1 MAAGED
7 HISRLTDDLLR
18 LILRLVP
25 AKEGA
30 FTTMLSRRW
39 RPLWT
44 SSGAVNIV
52 ARILENDEQ
61 HVMES
66 TAFYAR
72 RDRFVAGT
80 FKALDAF
87 HKVVFLDPVKIL
99 TLRVEGQAGN
109 IIRDYLNRDA
119 DWRGRPQVLAKLLS
133 HPAAR
138 DLEEIRIA
146 AVDNIDGEPMLF
158 EQINHEA
165 DPNSFRVRL
174 YTLSIGSLPSH
185 TIRVLDLTNCGEL
198 APASS
203 ELLLPLLVSLRLRHC
218 NVPLEVLQGLIG
230 SAPQLSSI
238 YLEYVL
244 LEEQQ
249 SFQEDDPPQDA
260 VLRLLSCP
268 SARVLVIDRCCI
280 MEEGTFRIYA
290 PLLWRFEYTGVIR
303 NLLLSPPPLDL
314 VQAKVT
320 LVDYRRKVER
330 DKVAARRNFWSIVR
344 GLCHARQLTLHM
356 FYIEEFAVST
366 KANQATLLPV
376 LPKLEQLKLDG
387 VFWPTRTK
395 AAKTIGNLLRCCPGL
410 LHLRLNLKTHEQ
422 MQTRSESYALEF
434 LKRKAEKD
442 RKESLSCLERPER
455 QEEDFKESPSCFKR
469 RRTQTA
475 TDNEDGFYFDDMVPD
490 MAGLSDHTF
499 ECLET
504 TLKTVSLQFQEGEKN
519 LFGVKLVKYF
529 IKHGKVLEKIFV
541 DPGNEK
547 YRDRMSIK
555 IEKWV
560 TCLSTRRIQVLPLLR
575 E

>member
-87 HKVVFLDPVKIL
+87 HKAAILDPVKTL

-138 DLEEIRIA
+138 KLEEIRIA

-158 EQINHEA
+158 EQIDREA

-174 YTLSIGSLPSH
+174 YTLSIGSLPSR

-203 ELLLPLLVSLRLRHC
+203 ELPFPLLVSLRLRHC
-218 NVPLEVLQGLIG
+218 NVPLEVLQGLIRA
-230 SAPQLSSI
+230 APKLSSI

-249 SFQEDDPPQDA
+249 SFQEDDDPPQDA

-280 MEEGTFRIYA
+280 KEEGTFRIYA

-320 LVDYRRKVER
+320 IVDYRRKLEK
-330 DKVAARRNFWSIVR
+330 DPVAARHS
-344 GLCHARQLTLHM
+344 
-356 FYIEEFAVST
+356 
-366 KANQATLLPV
+366 
-376 LPKLEQLKLDG
+376 
-387 VFWPTRTK
+387 
-395 AAKTIGNLLRCCPGL
+395 
-410 LHLRLNLKTHEQ
+410 
-422 MQTRSESYALEF
+422 
-434 LKRKAEKD
+434 LKRQRQSGTCYAAAPG
-442 RKESLSCLERPER
+442 SCIL
-455 QEEDFKESPSCFKR
+455 
-469 RRTQTA
+469 
-475 TDNEDGFYFDDMVPD
+475 G
-490 MAGLSDHTF
+490 
-499 ECLET
+499 
-504 TLKTVSLQFQEGEKN
+504 
-519 LFGVKLVKYF
+519 
-529 IKHGKVLEKIFV
+529 
-541 DPGNEK
+541 
-547 YRDRMSIK
+547 
-555 IEKWV
+555 
-560 TCLSTRRIQVLPLLR
+560 
-575 E
+575 